1 MGRKPKPA
9 TMHMRQATYKP
20 GRHGVSPVAGGELIR
35 PSDLKGDAAKLWDR
49 VSDFAVQAGA
59 GECDIACL
67 DGMCRW
73 YAEWRRCGAVLGSAI
88 PGDEDHRTLQY
99 VTSNAWKQFSEMA
112 SRFGLTPADRAKLRT
127 GVEDS
132 QSTLDRMF
140 GNRAS

>member
-9 TMHMRQATYKP
+9 TMHMRQGTYKP

-59 GECDIACL
+59 GECDIDCL
-67 DGMCRW
+67 AGMCRW
-73 YAEWRRCGAVLGSAI
+73 YAEYRRAGAALGAI
-88 PGDEDHRTLQY
+88 RPIDEEYRALQY
-99 VTSNAWKQFSEMA
+99 ATANAWRQFVDMA

-127 GVEDS
+127 GVEENP
-132 QSTLDRMF
+132 STLDRMF
-140 GNRAS
+140 GHRAS